1 MSAGGIICAFFQRHY
16 FRKLYRKLEH
26 LQQVKDFVFD
36 DDASVSSHTGDNSFS
51 AELDIE
57 EEFRRQELSN
67 QEKVLNLQASLA

>member
-1 MSAGGIICAFFQRHY
+1 MHIKEAGWGILMSLGGVVCAFLQRHY

-36 DDASVSSHTGDNSFS
+36 DEASVHTGDNSFS

-57 EEFRRQELSN
+57 DEFRR
-67 QEKVLNLQASLA
+67 